1 MVWIRKENNPK
12 DPNNCNKL
20 TKDVD
25 TIIVPGNSMTP
36 PDEKIMHE
44 SKIIHS
50 NDLINRKGRYIGCLK
65 APYKDD
71 IQTLIGYRRSDNVD
85 TWVIGKYYYVL
96 SRDNPNSFGKRK
108 SRKSRKRSRKS
119 RKRLRKSKRK
129 SKRSRK
135 SKKKI

>member
-20 TKDVD
+20 TKYVD
-25 TIIVPGNSMTP
+25 TIIVPGYSMTP
-36 PDEKIMHE
+36 PDEKIMDE

-50 NDLINRKGRYIGCLK
+50 NDYINWKGRYNGCLK

-71 IQTLIGYRRSDNVD
+71 IQTLIGYKRYDNID
-85 TWVIGKYYYVL
+85 TWVTGKYYYVL
-96 SRDNPNSFGKRK
+96 SRDKPNSFGK
-108 SRKSRKRSRKS
+108 RKSRKRSRKS